1 MDEDTLETSK
11 IQYSS
16 KREHTL
22 NNSIPNKAIR
32 FYSNNNDNNFDTL
45 ESYANLLNL
54 EISPETRRGYRS
66 FERQYRLSTSTQLA
80 NASQS
85 YFEDANNFIGNSS
98 ILESSIPLRLGKICS
113 NLEANISNLEVSY
126 LYPLKEDKKADKKE
140 DKKADKKADKKEDK
154 KADKKEDKKAD
165 NSSVFRQFL
174 YAVLEGAL
182 TGLGG

>member
-98 ILESSIPLRLGKICS
+98 ILESSILLRLEKICS
-113 NLEANISNLEVSY
+113 NLEANISNPEVSY

-140 DKKADKKADKKEDK
+140 DKKAD
-154 KADKKEDKKAD
+154 
-165 NSSVFRQFL
+165 NSSAFRLFL
-174 YAVLEGAL
+174 RAFAEGFFS
-182 TGLGG
+182 GLC

>member
-1 MDEDTLETSK
+1 MGIHLFFFSCLTRKTFAYSMDEDTLETSK

-85 YFEDANNFIGNSS
+85 YFEDAN
-98 ILESSIPLRLGKICS
+98 
-113 NLEANISNLEVSY
+113 ISNPEVSY

-140 DKKADKKADKKEDK
+140 HKKADKKED
-154 KADKKEDKKAD
+154 
-165 NSSVFRQFL
+165 NSSAFRLFL
-174 YAVLEGAL
+174 RAFAEGFF
-182 TGLGG
+182 TGLAG

>member
-66 FERQYRLSTSTQLA
+66 FERQYRLSTCLLYTSPSPRDLDL
-80 NASQS
+80 SRMP
-85 YFEDANNFIGNSS
+85 SS
-98 ILESSIPLRLGKICS
+98 
-113 NLEANISNLEVSY
+113 A
-126 LYPLKEDKKADKKE
+126 
-140 DKKADKKADKKEDK
+140 
-154 KADKKEDKKAD
+154 
-165 NSSVFRQFL
+165 
-174 YAVLEGAL
+174 
-182 TGLGG
+182 

>member
-16 KREHTL
+16 KREPSL

-98 ILESSIPLRLGKICS
+98 ILESSIPLCL
-113 NLEANISNLEVSY
+113 LVS
-126 LYPLKEDKKADKKE
+126 
-140 DKKADKKADKKEDK
+140 
-154 KADKKEDKKAD
+154 
-165 NSSVFRQFL
+165 
-174 YAVLEGAL
+174 
-182 TGLGG
+182 

>member
-98 ILESSIPLRLGKICS
+98 ILESSILLRLGKICS
-113 NLEANISNLEVSY
+113 NLEANISNPEVSY

-140 DKKADKKADKKEDK
+140 DKKAD
-154 KADKKEDKKAD
+154 
-165 NSSVFRQFL
+165 NSSVFRQCLRQFL
-174 YAVLEGAL
+174 RAVADGFFS
-182 TGLGG
+182 GLG

>member
-16 KREHTL
+16 KREPTL

-140 DKKADKKADKKEDK
+140 DKKADKK
-154 KADKKEDKKAD
+154 EDKKAD

>member
-54 EISPETRRGYRS
+54 EISPETKRGYRS

-140 DKKADKKADKKEDK
+140 DKKAD
-154 KADKKEDKKAD
+154 
-165 NSSVFRQFL
+165 NSSVFRQLL

>member
-98 ILESSIPLRLGKICS
+98 ILESSIPFRLGKICS
-113 NLEANISNLEVSY
+113 NLEN
-126 LYPLKEDKKADKKE
+126 
-140 DKKADKKADKKEDK
+140 
-154 KADKKEDKKAD
+154 
-165 NSSVFRQFL
+165 
-174 YAVLEGAL
+174 
-182 TGLGG
+182 